1 MTVPQ
6 ASSGS
11 EWTVC
16 VDFGTANSKAAA
28 VRRDERDPRAVRPLI
43 ISDAANPFLLPGLLI
58 VDPDEKRVLFGQ
70 TAQRVAGGLPANR
83 EALRSFKT
91 LLGARD
97 LSRSVRTLLPPG
109 IDPTRQFRQR
119 DLLVLFLAYLLRG
132 VARAIERDVTVRAA
146 GSRGFALRYTRPDW
160 NRAAAA
166 GHNREIAAMFKDAA
180 GIAEELAPSLDA
192 GIVSVDSALA
202 ALDAA
207 SGRRVDLEV
216 EGAVFEAAAAAFA
229 CLESTGPR
237 SAGVLVLD
245 VGAGTTDIGA
255 IGFGGD
261 DAWEIGEA
269 RRTVSQAGDAID
281 VALLNLVIERSRL
294 RGVDARARAWRDLL
308 VDVRAG
314 KEHMLTSG
322 KAAFR
327 VGDRVV
333 RLSAREAM
341 EAPDIAAAFDAI
353 EDAFLDGLQAAAE
366 AVRNAGGTTLTVVAV
381 GGGAALP
388 AVQAM
393 ARSGRPKGVRL
404 RIERAPSVPD
414 WAQKTAFGGAFAPI
428 FPMMAV
434 AIGGA
439 SAPTGLV
446 TS

>member
-1 MTVPQ
+1 MTGAQ
-6 ASSGS
+6 GRGGS
-11 EWTVC
+11 DWTVC

-28 VRRDERDPRAVRPLI
+28 AHRDERDPRAVRPLI
-43 ISDAANPFLLPGLLI
+43 ISDTANPFLLPGLLV
-58 VDPDEKRVLFGQ
+58 VDPDEKRVLLGVA
-70 TAQRVAGGLPANR
+70 AQRVAAGLPANR
-83 EALRSFKT
+83 ETLRSFKT

-97 LSRSVRTLLPPG
+97 LSRSIRTLLPPG

-132 VARAIERDVTVRAA
+132 VARAIDKDVTL
-146 GSRGFALRYTRPDW
+146 GSARTGGFALRYTRPDW

-166 GHNREIAAMFKDAA
+166 GHNREMAAMFRDAA
-180 GIAEELAPSLDA
+180 AIAEDLAPNLDA
-192 GIVSVDSALA
+192 GVVSIDRALA

-207 SGRRVDLEV
+207 GARGGDIQV
-216 EGAVFEAAAAAFA
+216 EGAVFEAAAAAVA

-255 IGFGGD
+255 IGFAGD

-269 RRTVSQAGDAID
+269 RRTVPQAGDAID

-308 VDVRAG
+308 VDVRTG

-333 RLSAREAM
+333 RVSAREAM
-341 EAPDIAAAFDAI
+341 GDPDVAAAFDAI
-353 EDAFLDGLQAAAE
+353 EDAFLDGLQAASE
-366 AVRNAGGTTLTVVAV
+366 AVRNAGGATLTVVAV
-381 GGGAALP
+381 GGGAA
-388 AVQAM
+388 
-393 ARSGRPKGVRL
+393 SC
-404 RIERAPSVPD
+404 
-414 WAQKTAFGGAFAPI
+414 T
-428 FPMMAV
+428 
-434 AIGGA
+434 
-439 SAPTGLV
+439 
-446 TS
+446 